1 MDKSILVKILG
12 FPATLIH
19 GDTLVLDRWF
29 WLKKH
34 LPQTANGETLID
46 IGCGSGSFTLGAARL
61 GYKTLGLS
69 WDERNQKI
77 ARERTLM
84 CNVPLASFEVLDVRQ
99 LDTQKHLIEQF
110 DVAICFENIEHII
123 NDRKLFKD
131 ITACLK
137 PGGRLLL
144 TTPNYHYRPLSSEDN
159 GPFLNIEDGGH
170 VRRGYTKAMLIE
182 LCEDSGLMFES
193 ESFCSGFLSQ
203 KITSLYRALSKI
215 HPLLAWAIILPL
227 RILPPIFDRAITKL
241 IDYPYYCICIEA
253 YKPKYIDKQK
263 LAVGSDLVLS
273 QNGNAL

>member
-1 MDKSILVKILG
+1 MNKSIFVKILG

-29 WLKKH
+29 WLKNH

-77 ARERTLM
+77 ARRVLM
-84 CNVPLASFEVLDVRQ
+84 CNAPLASFEILDVRQ
-99 LDTQKHLIEQF
+99 LDTQEHLVEQF

-137 PGGRLLL
+137 PGRRLLL

-170 VRRGYTKAMLIE
+170 VRRGYTKAMLME

-241 IDYPYYCICIEA
+241 IDYPYYCICVEA
-253 YKPKYIDKQK
+253 YKPKYIDRQK
-263 LAVGSDLVLS
+263 LALGSNLVLS
-273 QNGNAL
+273 QNGIAL